1 MCKNLHFS
9 WPTLLVQWRF
19 CLYSATLDRHAR
31 SRRACPYSL
40 CRGGHLFPPFC
51 HTCMP
56 VAGIHL
62 KNAQDG
68 FPITNVGNDE
78 EDKSSTKD
86 VGNDEEDRF
95 PIKNVENDN
104 LTLSSP
110 QGVGGDPSSQCQSP
124 ERFRMKMPG
133 VTERSSFIFRNKKV
147 YSLSDTVWEVKRTFY
162 KLYLYQLECR
172 GMEQFLNGKLPLS
185 QPLFI
190 GILE

>member
-1 MCKNLHFS
+1 MTDTVSSMKILPLLGDPRPSCLQS
-9 WPTLLVQWRF
+9 W
-19 CLYSATLDRHAR
+19 
-31 SRRACPYSL
+31 SL
-40 CRGGHLFPPFC
+40 PLQPLQGWHLFPPFC

-86 VGNDEEDRF
+86 VGND
-95 PIKNVENDN
+95 N

-110 QGVGGDPSSQCQSP
+110 QGVGGDPSSQCPSP

-133 VTERSSFIFRNKKV
+133 VTERNSSVGASFIRYCLRGKAHV
-147 YSLSDTVWEVKRTFY
+147 LQIIPRSVLTSRDGTVPQR
-162 KLYLYQLECR
+162 
-172 GMEQFLNGKLPLS
+172 
-185 QPLFI
+185 
-190 GILE
+190 

>member
-1 MCKNLHFS
+1 
-9 WPTLLVQWRF
+9 
-19 CLYSATLDRHAR
+19 
-31 SRRACPYSL
+31 
-40 CRGGHLFPPFC
+40 
-51 HTCMP
+51 

-68 FPITNVGNDE
+68 FPTKDFGNDE
-78 EDKSSTKD
+78 EDKLPITN

-95 PIKNVENDN
+95 PIKNVGNDN

-147 YSLSDTVWEVKRTFY
+147 YSLSDTV
-162 KLYLYQLECR
+162 
-172 GMEQFLNGKLPLS
+172 
-185 QPLFI
+185 
-190 GILE
+190 